1 MTRLFTA
8 VLLIF
13 GLAGFHEGSAQQK
26 FALNG
31 YITDQSNGEALIG
44 ATIFVRGTQNGTA
57 TNVYG
62 FYSLTLPVGE
72 YEVEFSYIG
81 YESQV
86 MPVSLGNDLR
96 LDVELVQQGKTL
108 EEVVITDEP
117 LDVNV
122 SSVEMS
128 TEKLEIQTIK
138 KIPAFLGEVDV
149 LKSLQLLP
157 GVSSVGEGSAGFN
170 VRGGSVGQNL
180 VLLDEAPV
188 YNSSHLFG
196 FFSVFNPDAV
206 KDVKLYKGSLPAN
219 YGGRLA
225 SILDVRMREG
235 NAKELEVSGGVGL
248 PVFSRLAIQGP
259 IAKDKASF
267 IVAGRRSYVDLF
279 AKPFTDGATLYFYDL
294 TTKVNYNID
303 SRNRIFLSGYF
314 GRDVF
319 KFDENQG
326 FNWGNITTTFRWNHI
341 FNSRLFSNVTAFIS
355 NFDYGF
361 SFGES
366 NQDKFDWDSS
376 IITYSFKPSFTY
388 FINPRNEINFGGDL
402 NYYDFNPARAIG
414 VSDGVTQ
421 DISLNDKF
429 SLEGA
434 LYVDNTQEL
443 GSNLTLRYGLR
454 YSFFHYLGPGTVYEF
469 LPSTPGDRR
478 PPNTEEIYE
487 AGDGE
492 LIQAYQNLE
501 PRASV
506 RYRFG
511 KSSIKASYARTAQY
525 IHLIS
530 NTAAPTP
537 IDIWTPS
544 TNNIQPQIGDQFALG
559 YFRNFGEGDDFETS
573 LEVYYRDT
581 KNQVEYVR
589 GAELFI
595 NELLEGD
602 IIQGDGRAYG
612 LELSVKKNKG
622 DLNGWISYT
631 LGKTELQ
638 VDGIN
643 SGEWYPTRFDQ
654 THNLKVFAN
663 YDLSERTSLSANFS
677 YTSGTPITAPTSRLT
692 VQGLVIPFNYYNTRN
707 NFRIPASH
715 RLDVSL
721 TWQMKREKKGKA
733 RKNEDYLVFSIY
745 NVYGRRNPFSIFF
758 AQENARPIVG
768 QPVESL
774 AYKFSIIGSV
784 VPSVS
789 YNFRF

>member
-1 MTRLFTA
+1 MQSIYPVMKIFLTAILFVCTA
-8 VLLIF
+8 VQVI
-13 GLAGFHEGSAQQK
+13 AQEK
-26 FALNG
+26 YTLNG
-31 YITDQSNGEALIG
+31 YVTDASNGEALIG
-44 ATIFVRGTQNGTA
+44 ATVYVREIESGTA

-62 FYSLTLPVGE
+62 FYSLTLPSGS

-81 YESQV
+81 YDSKV
-86 MPVSLGNDLR
+86 IPVTLNEETR
-96 LDVELVQQGKTL
+96 VDVELEQAGKTL
-108 EEVVITDEP
+108 EEVVITDEAV
-117 LDVNV
+117 DENIT
-122 SSVEMS
+122 SVEMS

-170 VRGGSVGQNL
+170 VRGGGVGQNL

-206 KDVKLYKGSLPAN
+206 KDVKLYKGALPSQ
-219 YGGRLA
+219 YGGRIA

-235 NAKELEVSGGVGL
+235 NAKELEVSGGIGL

-259 IAKDKASF
+259 IVKDKASF
-267 IVAGRRSYVDLF
+267 IVAGRRSYADLF
-279 AKPFTDGATLYFYDL
+279 ARPFTDDATLYFYDL
-294 TTKVNYNID
+294 TTKVNYNINE
-303 SRNRIFLSGYF
+303 RNRIFLSGYF

-319 KFDENQG
+319 RFDENQG

-341 FNSRLFSNVTAFIS
+341 FNSRLFSNVTGFIS

-361 SFGES
+361 SFGDTD
-366 NQDKFDWDSS
+366 QDKFDWDSR
-376 IITYSFKPSFTY
+376 ILTYTFKPSFTY
-388 FINPRNEINFGGDL
+388 FINPENEVNFGGEIS
-402 NYYDFNPARAIG
+402 YYDFKPANAVG

-421 DISLNDKF
+421 DISINDKF
-429 SLEGA
+429 ALEGA
-434 LYVDNTQEL
+434 IYVDNSQEL
-443 GSNLTLRYGLR
+443 GSKLLLRYGLR
-454 YSFFHYLGPGTVYEF
+454 YSFFNYIGPGTVYEF
-469 LPSTPGDRR
+469 LPGTPGDRR
-478 PPNTEEIYE
+478 PPNLEESYE
-487 AGDGE
+487 AERGE

-501 PRASV
+501 PRASL
-506 RYRFG
+506 RYKFPR
-511 KSSIKASYARTAQY
+511 SSLKVSYSRTAQY

-537 IDIWTPS
+537 IDLWTPS
-544 TNNIQPQIGDQFALG
+544 TNNIRPQLGDQFALG

-573 LEVYYRDT
+573 VEVYYRDT

-595 NELLEGD
+595 NEFLE
-602 IIQGDGRAYG
+602 
-612 LELSVKKNKG
+612 
-622 DLNGWISYT
+622 
-631 LGKTELQ
+631 

-643 SGEWYPTRFDQ
+643 EGEWYPTRFDQ

-663 YDLSERTSLSANFS
+663 YDLSERTSLSANFT
-677 YTSGTPITAPTSRLT
+677 YVSGTPITAPTSRFT
-692 VQGLVIPFNYYNTRN
+692 VQGLAIPFNYYNTRN

-721 TWQMKREKKGKA
+721 KWEMKRMKKGKV

-768 QPVESL
+768 QPIESL
-774 AYKFSIIGSV
+774 SYKFSIIGSV
-784 VPSVS
+784 VPSIS

>member
-1 MTRLFTA
+1 
-8 VLLIF
+8 
-13 GLAGFHEGSAQQK
+13 
-26 FALNG
+26 
-31 YITDQSNGEALIG
+31 
-44 ATIFVRGTQNGTA
+44 
-57 TNVYG
+57 
-62 FYSLTLPVGE
+62 
-72 YEVEFSYIG
+72 
-81 YESQV
+81 
-86 MPVSLGNDLR
+86 
-96 LDVELVQQGKTL
+96 
-108 EEVVITDEP
+108 
-117 LDVNV
+117 
-122 SSVEMS
+122 
-128 TEKLEIQTIK
+128 
-138 KIPAFLGEVDV
+138 
-149 LKSLQLLP
+149 
-157 GVSSVGEGSAGFN
+157 
-170 VRGGSVGQNL
+170 
-180 VLLDEAPV
+180 
-188 YNSSHLFG
+188 
-196 FFSVFNPDAV
+196 
-206 KDVKLYKGSLPAN
+206 
-219 YGGRLA
+219 
-225 SILDVRMREG
+225 
-235 NAKELEVSGGVGL
+235 
-248 PVFSRLAIQGP
+248 
-259 IAKDKASF
+259 
-267 IVAGRRSYVDLF
+267 
-279 AKPFTDGATLYFYDL
+279 
-294 TTKVNYNID
+294 
-303 SRNRIFLSGYF
+303 
-314 GRDVF
+314 
-319 KFDENQG
+319 
-326 FNWGNITTTFRWNHI
+326 
-341 FNSRLFSNVTAFIS
+341 
-355 NFDYGF
+355 
-361 SFGES
+361 
-366 NQDKFDWDSS
+366 
-376 IITYSFKPSFTY
+376 
-388 FINPRNEINFGGDL
+388 
-402 NYYDFNPARAIG
+402 
-414 VSDGVTQ
+414 
-421 DISLNDKF
+421 
-429 SLEGA
+429 
-434 LYVDNTQEL
+434 
-443 GSNLTLRYGLR
+443 
-454 YSFFHYLGPGTVYEF
+454 VYEF